1 MLSVNNII
9 ELKRKY
15 RRLLLAL
22 KTIRNDTTDEITVE
36 YITKI
41 LKGIGE
47 LWEKLNLDYAPIKT
61 RL

>member
-47 LWEKLNLDYAPIKT
+47 L
-61 RL
+61 